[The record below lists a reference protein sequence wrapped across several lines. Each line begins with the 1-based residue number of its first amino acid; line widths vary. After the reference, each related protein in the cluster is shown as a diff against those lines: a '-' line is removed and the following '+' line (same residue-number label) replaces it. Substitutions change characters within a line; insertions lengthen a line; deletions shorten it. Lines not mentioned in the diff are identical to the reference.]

1 MSDGGEERSDW
12 RSLGRLA
19 WWGSAAVG
27 ALLAAVAAVT
37 SQPGAARI
45 TDALQGTP
53 KSSQAAT
60 APRPMSEGPDARR
73 LAEIVRSLTADR
85 DRLLVR
91 VTALERNLVE
101 VTGSVSR
108 MSDTPA
114 AGTTAGSLITAGP
127 SFMGTITA
135 PQTVAAF
142 PSTRVATA
150 HAAANGK
157 APAPESV
164 GTVTE
169 FGIDVGGGHSV
180 EGMQELW
187 KSARATHGALFE
199 GLRPVIAVRD
209 TKPGGNAELRLVVGP
224 LSNANAAARLCAS
237 LAATGWTCRPAVFDG
252 QRLALR

>member
-1 MSDGGEERSDW
+1 MSDGGEERSDF
-12 RSLGRLA
+12 RSLKRIA

-37 SQPGAARI
+37 SQSGSARI
-45 TDALQGTP
+45 TTAVQGTP
-53 KSSQAAT
+53 KTT
-60 APRPMSEGPDARR
+60 ASVPPRPMSEEPDARR
-73 LAEIVRSLTADR
+73 LAELVRSLTADR
-85 DRLLVR
+85 DRLLMR
-91 VTALERNLVE
+91 MTALERNLQD

-108 MSDTPA
+108 MNEAPA
-114 AGTTAGSLITAGP
+114 AAPGGSLLTAGP

-142 PSTRVATA
+142 PSTRIATG

-164 GTVTE
+164 GTITE
-169 FGIDVGGGHSV
+169 FGIDIGGGQSV
-180 EGMQELW
+180 EGMRELW
-187 KSARATHGALFE
+187 MSARATHGGLFD

-209 TKPGGNAELRLVVGP
+209 TKPGGSAELRLVLGP
-224 LSNANAAARLCAS
+224 LSNANAAAKLCAS
-237 LAATGWTCRPAVFDG
+237 LAASGWTCRPAVFDG